1 MRVVSREF
9 REWTIMIIIAHH
21 LIAARG
27 NKNSYTHCII
37 KVGDYAHTCMWVS
50 QVLHQIMQGQ
60 VTLLV
65 VA

>member
-1 MRVVSREF
+1 
-9 REWTIMIIIAHH
+9 MIIIAHH